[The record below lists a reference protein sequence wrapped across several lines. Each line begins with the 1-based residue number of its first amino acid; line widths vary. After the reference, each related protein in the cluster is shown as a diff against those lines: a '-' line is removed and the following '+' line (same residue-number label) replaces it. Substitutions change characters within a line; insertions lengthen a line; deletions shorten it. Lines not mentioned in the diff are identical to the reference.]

1 MPMLF
6 WNLIPEGK
14 NKTERG
20 FQTMSTKSA
29 ALEKEMQARTTKPK
43 KWLRFYRCIP
53 LYLMFLPGALYLL
66 MDKYLPMTGLIIAF
80 KRVNWRKGILASDW
94 VGFSNFTYLFKTK
107 DAVTITRNT
116 VLYNVAFIV
125 LGTVLAITIAILLN
139 EITSKKM
146 KQVYQTIILLP
157 YLISIIVVSY
167 LVFALLSS
175 ETGFINNTVLKAFGA
190 EPISWYTEPK
200 YWPFILVIVHL
211 WKVFGYDCILYY
223 ATLVGIDQGYYEAAV
238 IDGANRWQQIWNVT
252 IPNLLPTIITLTL
265 MAIGKIF
272 YSDFGLFYQV
282 PMDSGPLIDVTSTI
296 DTYVYRA
303 LVTLNDIPMSSAA
316 GVYQSVVGFVLVLHA
331 NWGVKKIGGE
341 ENGLF

>member
-1 MPMLF
+1 
-6 WNLIPEGK
+6 
-14 NKTERG
+14 
-20 FQTMSTKSA
+20 MSTKSA

-238 IDGANRWQQIWNVT
+238 IDGAGEFRILGTV
-252 IPNLLPTIITLTL
+252 
-265 MAIGKIF
+265 
-272 YSDFGLFYQV
+272 V
-282 PMDSGPLIDVTSTI
+282 
-296 DTYVYRA
+296 
-303 LVTLNDIPMSSAA
+303 IPMSVPMIATMTLLIGLSYWNDWKNGLYYLQQSKSLYSIQVLLNEMLRDVQALKSGMDAASAA
-316 GVYQSVVGFVLVLHA
+316 EIAATMPSTGIRMAIAVVGVLPVLIVYPFFQKYFVKGITIGA
-331 NWGVKKIGGE
+331 VKG
-341 ENGLF
+341 